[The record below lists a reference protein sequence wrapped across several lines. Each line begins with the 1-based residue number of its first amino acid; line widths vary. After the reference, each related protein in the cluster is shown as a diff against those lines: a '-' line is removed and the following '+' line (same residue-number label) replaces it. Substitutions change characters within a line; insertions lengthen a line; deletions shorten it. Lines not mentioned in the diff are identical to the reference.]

1 MSTTTHE
8 EVLER
13 RIENLDAT
21 DPQFAAARPDPAV
34 AEAVGRPGL
43 RLPQIIQTVLQGY
56 ADRPALGQRVVEF
69 VKDPKTGR
77 TVLELLP
84 RFDTITYRE
93 LGDRA
98 DAFARALTTESVH
111 AGDRVA
117 VLGFTSVDFTTIDVA
132 LNLLGA
138 VAVPL
143 QTSAATS
150 QLRPIVTETEPAVIA
165 ASVNQLPDAV
175 ELILTGQP
183 ANTLS
188 KLIVFDYHHEVDDE
202 RESLETARARLADT
216 EVVVETLADLLERG
230 KALPAIPVAN
240 PSADDLALLIYTSG
254 STGAPKGAMYPQR
267 NVGKMWSR
275 SAKNWFGE
283 SAASITLNFMP
294 MSHVMGRGTLYGT
307 LGNGGTAYFAAKS
320 DLSTLLEDLELVRPT
335 ELNFVP
341 RIWETLYGEY
351 QRQVER
357 RLFDPAD
364 PNNPGARAA
373 AESEVMD
380 EQRQYSL
387 GGRYIF
393 AMTGSAPT
401 SPELKT
407 WIESL
412 LEMHLVDGYGSTE
425 AGMVLL
431 DGEVQ
436 RPPVIDYKLADVPD
450 LGYFST
456 DRPHPRGEL
465 LLKSENLFP
474 GYYKRPEVTAEVF
487 DADGYYRTGDVV
499 AEIGPN
505 RLVYVDRRNN
515 VLKLAQGEFVTV
527 AKLEAEFGNSPLIRQ
542 IYVYGNSAHPYLLA
556 VVVPT
561 EEALAN
567 HDVDALK
574 PLIADSLQ
582 NVAKASGLQSYEVPR
597 DFIIETTPFTLENG
611 LLTGIRKLAWP
622 KLKQHFGERL
632 EQLYTDLAAG
642 QANELSEL
650 RRGGGGPVLQTV
662 SRAAA
667 AMLGAASSELSPD
680 AHFTD
685 LGGDSL
691 SALTFGNLLREI
703 FDIDV
708 PVGVIVSP
716 ANDLRAIADYIEGE
730 RQGGKRPSFASVHGR
745 DATEVRASDL
755 TLDKFI
761 DADTLAAAPNLPRA
775 SAEVRTVLL
784 TGATGFLGRYLA
796 LEWLERMDLVDGK
809 VIALVRAKSDQDAR
823 ARLDKIFDPGE
834 LGGDPELL
842 AHYQQ
847 LAADHLEVIAGDKGE
862 ANLGLDQQTWQR
874 LADTVDLIVDPAA
887 LVNHVLPYS
896 ELFGPNALGTAELI
910 RIALTST
917 LKPYT
922 YVSTIGVGDQIAPAK
937 FTEDADVRE
946 ISATRKVD
954 DGYANGYGNSKWA
967 GEVLLREAHDLCGL
981 PVAVFRCDMILADTT
996 YAGQLNVPDMFTRM
1010 MLSLV
1015 ATGIA
1020 PGSFY
1025 ELDSRG
1031 NRQRAHYDGLPVEF
1045 IAEAISTLRADS
1057 ADGFQ
1062 TYHVMNPYDDGI
1074 GMDEFVD
1081 WLISP
1086 AIGAGCEIQRI
1097 ADYGDWLKRFETS
1110 LRGLPEK
1117 QRTSSL
1123 LPLLHN
1129 YQRPEKPVN
1138 GSMAPTDRFRAAV
1151 QDAKIGPD
1159 KDIPHISAPIIAKYV
1174 SDLRLLG
1181 LL

>member
-1 MSTTTHE
+1 MSTTTRE
-8 EVLER
+8 ERLER
-13 RIENLDAT
+13 RIEDLTAN

-34 AEAVGRPGL
+34 AAALEEPGL
-43 RLPQIIQTVLQGY
+43 RLPQIVATVLEGY
-56 ADRPALGQRVVEF
+56 ADRPALGQRAVEF

-77 TVLELLP
+77 TSLEVLSH
-84 RFDTITYRE
+84 FDTITYRE
-93 LGDRA
+93 LDQRVSALG
-98 DAFARALTTESVH
+98 RALTSDSVR

-132 LNLLGA
+132 LYQIGA

-143 QTSAATS
+143 QTSAAIT
-150 QLRPIVTETEPAVIA
+150 QLQPIVTETKPSVIA
-165 ASVNQLPDAV
+165 SSVTQLPDAV
-175 ELILTGQP
+175 ELILSTDHQP
-183 ANTLS
+183 A
-188 KLIVFDYHHEVDDE
+188 KLVVFDYHPEVDDE
-202 RESLETARARLADT
+202 REAVESARARLAAVTVD
-216 EVVVETLADLLERG
+216 TLADLLERG
-230 KALPAIPVAN
+230 KQLPATPVVN
-240 PSADDLALLIYTSG
+240 DSAEDALALLIYTSG
-254 STGAPKGAMYPQR
+254 STGAPKGAMYPQS

-320 DLSTLLEDLELVRPT
+320 DLSTFLEDLELVRPT

-351 QRQVER
+351 QRQVDR
-357 RLFDPAD
+357 RLSDSAD
-364 PNNPGARAA
+364 RKAVQA
-373 AESEVMD
+373 EVMN

-401 SPELKT
+401 SPELKS

-412 LEMHLVDGYGSTE
+412 LEMHLTDGYGSTE

-436 RPPVIDYKLADVPD
+436 RPPVVDYKLADVPD
-450 LGYFST
+450 LGYFAT

-465 LLKSENLFP
+465 LLKTANMFP
-474 GYYKRPEVTAEVF
+474 GYYKRPEVTADVF
-487 DADGYYRTGDVV
+487 DAEGYYRTGDVV
-499 AEIGPN
+499 AEVGPDK
-505 RLVYVDRRNN
+505 LVYVDRRNN

-527 AKLEAEFGNSPLIRQ
+527 AKLEAEFGNSPLVQQ

-561 EEALAN
+561 QEALQRFDEAQ
-567 HDVDALK
+567 LK
-574 PLIADSLQ
+574 PAIADSLQ
-582 NVAKASGLQSYEVPR
+582 KVAKEARLQSYEVPR

-622 KLKQHFGERL
+622 KLKQHYGERL
-632 EQLYTDLAAG
+632 EQLYADLAAG
-642 QANELSEL
+642 QANELGEL
-650 RRGGGGPVLQTV
+650 RRSGADAPVLATV
-662 SRAAA
+662 IRAAA
-667 AMLGAASSELSPD
+667 ALLGAATTELTPD

-691 SALTFGNLLREI
+691 SALTFGNLLHEI

-716 ANDLRAIADYIEGE
+716 ANDLQAIAGYIEGE
-730 RQGGKRPSFASVHGR
+730 RHGSKRPSFASVHGR
-745 DATEVRASDL
+745 NAVEVHASDL

-761 DADTLAAAPNLPRA
+761 DEPTLAAASKLSEPA
-775 SAEVRTVLL
+775 TEVRTVLL

-796 LEWLERMDLVDGK
+796 LDWLERMDLVDGK
-809 VIALVRAKSDQDAR
+809 VITLVRAKSDADAR
-823 ARLDKIFDPGE
+823 ARLDRTFDS
-834 LGGDPELL
+834 GDPELL
-842 AHYQQ
+842 AHYRQ

-862 ANLGLDQQTWQR
+862 ANLGLDAATWQR

-910 RIALTST
+910 RIALTGKK
-917 LKPYT
+917 KPYT
-922 YVSTIGVGDQIAPAK
+922 YVSTIGVGDQIKPGE
-937 FTEDADVRE
+937 FTEDADIRQ
-946 ISATRKVD
+946 ISADRRVND
-954 DGYANGYGNSKWA
+954 SYANGYGNSKWA

-981 PVAVFRCDMILADTT
+981 PVAVFRCDMILADTS
-996 YAGQLNVPDMFTRM
+996 YAGQLNVSDMFTRM

-1020 PGSFY
+1020 PGSFC
-1025 ELDSRG
+1025 ELDADG
-1031 NRQRAHYDGLPVEF
+1031 NRQRSHYDGLPVEF
-1045 IAEAISTLRADS
+1045 IAEAISTLGAQNLDS
-1057 ADGFQ
+1057 KASFQ

-1074 GMDEFVD
+1074 GMDQFVD
-1081 WLISP
+1081 WLIEDGNS
-1086 AIGAGCEIQRI
+1086 IQRI
-1097 ADYGDWLKRFETS
+1097 AEYADWLPRFETA

-1117 QRTSSL
+1117 QRNASL

-1129 YQRPEKPVN
+1129 YQKPDKPIN

-1151 QDAKIGPD
+1151 QDAKVGPD
-1159 KDIPHISAPIIAKYV
+1159 KDIPQISPQIIAKYI

>member
-1 MSTTTHE
+1 MSTTTRE
-8 EVLER
+8 ERLAR
-13 RIENLDAT
+13 RVEDLSAN
-21 DPQFAAARPDPAV
+21 DPQFAAARPNPAV
-34 AEAVGRPGL
+34 AAALEQPGL
-43 RLPQIIQTVLQGY
+43 RLPQIVQTVLEGY

-77 TVLELLP
+77 TVAELLP
-84 RFDTITYRE
+84 RFETITYRE
-93 LGDRA
+93 LGDRVGA
-98 DAFARALTTESVH
+98 LARAWSNDSVRP
-111 AGDRVA
+111 GDRVC
-117 VLGFTSVDFTTIDVA
+117 VLGFTGVDYTTIDVA
-132 LNLLGA
+132 LGQIGA
-138 VAVPL
+138 VSVPL
-143 QTSAATS
+143 QTSAAIT
-150 QLRPIVTETEPAVIA
+150 QLQPIVTETEPSVIA
-165 ASVNQLPDAV
+165 SSVNQLTDAV
-175 ELILTGQP
+175 ALIRGGHQP
-183 ANTLS
+183 A
-188 KLIVFDYHHEVDDE
+188 KLLVFDYHPEVDDH
-202 RESLETARARLADT
+202 REAVAAARAELADT
-216 EVVVETLADLLERG
+216 AVIVETLDDVLERG
-230 KALPAIPVAN
+230 QAVSSGPVAA
-240 PSADDLALLIYTSG
+240 PAQDEPLALLVYTSG

-267 NVGKMWSR
+267 NVGKMWRR
-275 SAKNWFGE
+275 SDRNWFGP

-294 MSHVMGRGTLYGT
+294 MSHVMGRGILYGT

-341 RIWETLYGEY
+341 RIWETLFGEY
-351 QRQVER
+351 QRQVDR
-357 RLFDPAD
+357 RRSDSTAD
-364 PNNPGARAA
+364 RAA
-373 AESEVMD
+373 VEAEVLA
-380 EQRQYSL
+380 EQRQYLL

-407 WIESL
+407 WVESL
-412 LEMHLVDGYGSTE
+412 LEMHLMDGYGSTE
-425 AGMVLL
+425 AGMVLF

-436 RPPVIDYKLADVPD
+436 RPPVIDYKLVDVPD
-450 LGYFST
+450 LGYFAT
-456 DRPHPRGEL
+456 DQPYPRGEL
-465 LLKSENLFP
+465 LLKTENMFP
-474 GYYKRPEVTAEVF
+474 GYYKRPEVTAGVL
-487 DADGYYRTGDVV
+487 DADGWYHTGDVV
-499 AEIGPN
+499 AEVAPN

-515 VLKLAQGEFVTV
+515 VLKLAQGEFVTL
-527 AKLEAEFGNSPLIRQ
+527 AKLEAVLGNSPLVRQ

-561 EEALAN
+561 EEALASN
-567 HDVDALK
+567 DIQALK
-574 PLIADSLQ
+574 PLITDSLQ
-582 NVAKASGLQSYEVPR
+582 NVAKEARLQSYEVPR

-622 KLKQHFGERL
+622 KLKQHYGERL
-632 EQLYTDLAAG
+632 EQLYADLAQG

-650 RRGGGGPVLQTV
+650 RRNGADAPVLQTI

-667 AMLGAASSELSPD
+667 AMLGTATTDLSPD

-691 SALTFGNLLREI
+691 SALTFGNLLHEI
-703 FDIDV
+703 FDVDV

-716 ANDLRAIADYIEGE
+716 ANDLQAIADYIEGE
-730 RQGGKRPSFASVHGR
+730 RHGTKRPSFASVHGR
-745 DATEVRASDL
+745 DAVEVHASDL

-761 DADTLAAAPNLPRA
+761 DASTLAAAPTLPRP

-823 ARLDKIFDPGE
+823 ARLDKTFD
-834 LGGDPELL
+834 GGDFKGDPKLL
-842 AHYQQ
+842 AHYRE

-910 RIALTST
+910 RIALTT
-917 LKPYT
+917 KQKPYT
-922 YVSTIGVGDQIAPAK
+922 YVSTIGVGDQIKPSK
-937 FTEDADVRE
+937 FVEDADIRT
-946 ISATRKVD
+946 ISPTRQIS

-967 GEVLLREAHDLCGL
+967 GEVLLREANDLCGL
-981 PVAVFRCDMILADTT
+981 PVAVFRCDMILADTS

-1010 MLSLV
+1010 ILSLV

-1025 ELDSRG
+1025 QLDADGS
-1031 NRQRAHYDGLPVEF
+1031 RQRAHYDGLPVEF
-1045 IAEAISTLRADS
+1045 IAEAISTLGAQNVES
-1057 ADGFQ
+1057 YQ

-1074 GMDEFVD
+1074 GFDEFVD
-1081 WLISP
+1081 WLIE
-1086 AIGAGCEIQRI
+1086 AGCSIQRI
-1097 ADYGDWLKRFETS
+1097 GEYGDWLHRFETT
-1110 LRGLPEK
+1110 LRALPEK
-1117 QRTSSL
+1117 QRNSSL

-1129 YQRPEKPVN
+1129 YQKPEKPIN
-1138 GSMAPTDRFRAAV
+1138 GSMAPTERFRAAV

-1159 KDIPHISAPIIAKYV
+1159 KDIPHISPPVIVKYV

>member
-1 MSTTTHE
+1 MSITTRE
-8 EVLER
+8 ERLAR
-13 RIENLDAT
+13 RVEDLSAN
-21 DPQFAAARPDPAV
+21 DPQFAAARPNPAV
-34 AEAVGRPGL
+34 ARALEQPGL
-43 RLPQIIQTVLQGY
+43 RLPQIIQTVFEGY
-56 ADRPALGQRVVEF
+56 ADRPALGQRAVELA
-69 VKDPKTGR
+69 KDQSGR
-77 TVLELLP
+77 AVLEVLP
-84 RFDTITYRE
+84 RFETITYRE
-93 LGDRA
+93 LGDRVGA
-98 DAFARALTTESVH
+98 VARALSNDSLQ

-117 VLGFTSVDFTTIDVA
+117 LLGFTSVDFTTIDVA
-132 LNLLGA
+132 LALIGA
-138 VAVPL
+138 VSVPL
-143 QTSAATS
+143 QTSAATA
-150 QLRPIVTETEPAVIA
+150 QLQPIVTETEPAVIA
-165 ASVNQLPDAV
+165 ASVNQVPDAV
-175 ELILTGQP
+175 ELIVNSGRVGAKL
-183 ANTLS
+183 L
-188 KLIVFDYHHEVDDE
+188 KLIVFDYYPEVDGQ
-202 RESLETARARLADT
+202 REAVENARARLAGT
-216 EVVVETLADLLERG
+216 AVIVETLAEVLERG
-230 KALPAIPVAN
+230 KALPAGPVAV
-240 PSADDLALLIYTSG
+240 PTDDSQDPLALLIYTSG
-254 STGAPKGAMYPQR
+254 STGAPKGAMYPQG
-267 NVGKMWSR
+267 NVGKMWCR
-275 SAKNWFGE
+275 SARNWFGP

-341 RIWETLYGEY
+341 RIWETLFGEF
-351 QRQVER
+351 QRQVDR
-357 RLFDPAD
+357 RLAAD
-364 PNNPGARAA
+364 GSADRAA
-373 AESEVMD
+373 VESEVLA
-380 EQRQYSL
+380 EQRQYLL
-387 GGRYIF
+387 GGRFIF

-407 WIESL
+407 WVENVL
-412 LEMHLVDGYGSTE
+412 DMHLTDGYGSTE
-425 AGMVLL
+425 AGMVLF

-436 RPPVIDYKLADVPD
+436 TPPVIDYKLVDVPD
-450 LGYFST
+450 LGYFAT

-465 LLKSENLFP
+465 LLKTENMFP
-474 GYYKRPEVTAEVF
+474 GYYKRPQVSADVF
-487 DADGYYRTGDVV
+487 DPDGYYRTGDVV
-499 AEIGPN
+499 AEVAPN
-505 RLVYVDRRNN
+505 KLVYVDRRNN

-527 AKLEAEFGNSPLIRQ
+527 AKLEAVFGNSPLVGQ
-542 IYVYGNSAHPYLLA
+542 IYVYGNSAHAYLLA

-561 EEALAN
+561 EGALQRF
-567 HDVDALK
+567 DLDALK
-574 PLIADSLQ
+574 PAIADSLQ
-582 NVAKASGLQSYEVPR
+582 NVAKEAGLQSYEVPR

-622 KLKQHFGERL
+622 KLKQHYGERL
-632 EQLYTDLAAG
+632 EQLYADLAEG

-650 RRGGGGPVLQTV
+650 RRSGADAPVLQTV

-667 AMLGAASSELSPD
+667 ALLGAATSDLSPD

-691 SALTFGNLLREI
+691 SALTFGNLLHEI

-716 ANDLRAIADYIEGE
+716 ANDLAALADYITGE
-730 RQGGKRPSFASVHGR
+730 RQGSKRPSFASVHGR
-745 DATEVRASDL
+745 DALEVHASDL

-761 DADTLAAAPNLPRA
+761 EASTLAAAPTLPRP

-796 LEWLERMDLVDGK
+796 LDWLERMDLVDGT

-823 ARLDKIFDPGE
+823 ARLDTTFDS
-834 LGGDPELL
+834 GDPNLL

-862 ANLGLDQQTWQR
+862 ANLGLDAQTWQR

-910 RIALTST
+910 RIALTGKQ
-917 LKPYT
+917 KPYT

-937 FTEDADVRE
+937 FTEDADIRD
-946 ISATRKVD
+946 ISATRRIND
-954 DGYANGYGNSKWA
+954 SYANGYGNSKWA

-981 PVAVFRCDMILADTT
+981 PVAVFRCDMILADTS

-1025 ELDSRG
+1025 ELDADG

-1045 IAEAISTLRADS
+1045 IAEAISTLGAQS
-1057 ADGFQ
+1057 LASFQ

-1074 GMDEFVD
+1074 GFDEFVD

-1086 AIGAGCEIQRI
+1086 TNGAGCSIQRI
-1097 ADYGDWLKRFETS
+1097 GDYGEWLQRFETS

-1117 QRTSSL
+1117 QRNASL

-1129 YQRPEKPVN
+1129 YQKPLVPIN
-1138 GSMAPTDRFRAAV
+1138 GSMAPTDRFPAAV
-1151 QDAKIGPD
+1151 QDAKVGPD
-1159 KDIPHISAPIIAKYV
+1159 KDIPHITPQIIAKYV